1 MSYKLSAPSR
11 RHTNSYKWDSAPTA
25 DVIPLWVAD
34 MDFETYPAITEALQ
48 RRVAHGIFGY
58 TLRVGVPM
66 VCKPARLAL
75 HPSRHHIHVG
85 RSARHIS
92 RHQGAHH
99 ARRPGDSAGSGVQLL
114 LFEHTQ
120 QRLRDGVQCPYI

>member
-48 RRVAHGIFGY
+48 RLTSY
-58 TLRVGVPM
+58 TRRAWCP
-66 VCKPARLAL
+66 PYQ
-75 HPSRHHIHVG
+75 PSSR
-85 RSARHIS
+85 RSHCRATR
-92 RHQGAHH
+92 
-99 ARRPGDSAGSGVQLL
+99 
-114 LFEHTQ
+114 
-120 QRLRDGVQCPYI
+120 

>member
-58 TLRVGVPM
+58 TRVPDAYYEA
-66 VCKPARLAL
+66 VCRC
-75 HPSRHHIHVG
+75 G
-85 RSARHIS
+85 ARHIS
-92 RHQGAHH
+92 RHQGAHT
-99 ARRPGDSAGSGVQLL
+99 AGRPGDSAGSGLQLL